1 MTGPDGL
8 TRDALRRLPKAELH
22 THLDGCLRPATLLEL
37 AGTSG
42 VALAASTPAG
52 VADAMLVRHARN
64 LEEYLQR
71 YIVTVRVMQSRD
83 ALMRVARELAEDA
96 AADGIRYLEARFCPA
111 LHAPGVTLEEALE
124 AVLEGLAAGEASTGI
139 RARVIACGLRTLPPD
154 TSLRIA
160 RAAVTHRDAG
170 VAAFDLAGAEAG
182 HPPEAH
188 AKAFRA
194 ARDGGLRITCHAGEA
209 AGADYVRAAREECG
223 AERIGHGV
231 RLREDGALLRTFA
244 DRAVPLE
251 VCLTSNVHTRAV
263 ARLEDHPVAAYLAA
277 GVPITL
283 NTDSRLMDRTT
294 LSDEYWLAHTRLGL
308 DAAALRRIARA
319 GFEHAFLP
327 DDERRAL
334 QAEVTPAIEAWP

>member
-1 MTGPDGL
+1 LTGPDGL
-8 TRDALRRLPKAELH
+8 TRDALGRLPKAELH

-37 AGTSG
+37 AGASG
-42 VALAASTPAG
+42 VALAASTPGG

-71 YIVTVRVMQSRD
+71 YLVTGQVLQSRD
-83 ALMRVARELAEDA
+83 ALIRVARELAEDA

-124 AVLEGLAAGEASTGI
+124 AVLEGLAAGETSTGI
-139 RARVIACGLRTLPPD
+139 RTRVIACGLRTLPPD

-160 RAAVTHRDAG
+160 RAAVTYRDAG

-182 HPPEAH
+182 YPPEAH
-188 AKAFRA
+188 ATAFRA

-209 AGADYVRAAREECG
+209 AGADYVRAAWETCG

-231 RLREDGALLRTFA
+231 RLRDDGALLRTFA

-263 ARLEDHPVAAYLAA
+263 ARLEHHPVTAYLGA

-294 LSDEYWLAHTRLGL
+294 LTDEYWLAHTRLDL
-308 DAAALRRIARA
+308 DAGALRRIALA

-327 DDERRAL
+327 AGQRRAL
-334 QAEVTPAIEAWP
+334 LAEVTPAIEAWP